1 MNDDLNMSI
10 RKFLK
15 EVGVTSQNII
25 EKSWDNKNLPPGT
38 KVNAKIVLTID
49 DLDIIHVVNG
59 RIGS

>member
-25 EKSWDNKNLPPGT
+25 EKSWENKDLPPGA
-38 KVNAKIVLTID
+38 KVSAKIVLTID